1 MKGKEMADP
10 EKPRKPSIESIEY
23 QPIQSQGAP
32 SAEPESGQEVSD
44 RRDEET
50 DAKAKADSV

>member
-23 QPIQSQGAP
+23 QPIQPQGAP
-32 SAEPESGQEVSD
+32 SAEPESGQEVSE

-50 DAKAKADSV
+50 DAKSKEDSV